1 MELSRLDFI
10 QSGIFAFLNQFSQF
24 CYCPFYQKSIFG
36 VVSKNIL
43 KVFLPEMQLKALS
56 CWDLVRKGAK
66 ELNAH
71 SHSWQERG

>member
-1 MELSRLDFI
+1 MLRKDIRRYLMVFD
-10 QSGIFAFLNQFSQF
+10 LLK
-24 CYCPFYQKSIFG
+24 KSIFG
-36 VVSKNIL
+36 VASKNIL